1 MNLIKPEDYPN
12 ELTSTLMY
20 YYKSIKSVYSYSPTG
35 YRELGYWYKITND
48 IKNDEK
54 VDIKKCVRKMNKKNI
69 TKDYFYSSFEIKDNG
84 LLDLIVMVLYPNTD
98 KNIFGSVFKVY
109 GIDNF
114 RFKISKCSYD
124 ISYDNISHEN
134 IDLLM
139 ADSHTDHFEMFIERD
154 NIPVVKIMVCLEESN
169 KKDRSNKYAFFLEN
183 LLTDQTWTFKEWLSI
198 DD

>member
-1 MNLIKPEDYPN
+1 MNLIKSDGYST
-12 ELTSTLMY
+12 ELINTLMY
-20 YYKSIKSVYSYSPTG
+20 YYKSIKSVYSYRPTG
-35 YRELGYWYKITND
+35 YWELGYWYKINND
-48 IKNDEK
+48 IKNGK
-54 VDIKKCVRKMNKKNI
+54 VVDIKKCVRKMNKKNI
-69 TKDYFYSSFEIKDNG
+69 TKDFFYSSFEINDNG

-124 ISYDNISHEN
+124 ISYDNISDEN

-139 ADSHTDHFEMFIERD
+139 VDGHTDHFEMFIERD
-154 NIPVVKIMVCLEESN
+154 NIPVVKVMVCLEESN
-169 KKDRSNKYAFFLEN
+169 KKNRSNKYAFFLEN
-183 LLTDQTWTFKEWLSI
+183 LLTDQTWVFKEWVGL